1 MSYTSHTLNS
11 NHSHI
16 IGRTDPI
23 TGDSVKENDKVVFCT
38 VCKSCFLEDS
48 WVYMNERHC
57 EQNQTLDTIPAL
69 ASRLVSKKIKDEL
82 ITELKHGGVVFQAVL
97 VTLVVSF
104 LVSLSA
110 LQQTVYQVDTEAI
123 GAFSILISACLGFIV
138 GVITA
143 NDSFDELMGLT
154 KNNVRLFTNRIEIG
168 KDSFSWSDIKQ
179 VKFQREMEVIPNGN
193 YPTTSKIPTLFI
205 YFHDETRQIKN
216 LPTKDYAT
224 IELFLKG
231 LAKISNFTEVYL
243 YSEQSQEYIIIK
255 RIKENTKGNII
266 VGEPFRLLAD
276 STYPN
281 QF

>member
-1 MSYTSHTLNS
+1 MSYHSHKLNS
-11 NHSHI
+11 THSHI

-23 TGDSVKENDKVVFCT
+23 TGDTVKENDKVVFCAN
-38 VCKSCFLEDS
+38 CQSCFLEDS
-48 WVYMNERHC
+48 WIYMNESHC
-57 EQNQTLDTIPAL
+57 EQNQTLETVPAL
-69 ASRLVSKKIKDEL
+69 SSKIVARKITEEL
-82 ITELKHGGVVFQAVL
+82 IVELQKRVNTLILGLLFTLISLLSFGFYYDGQKATLEIGMVMFLGSAFVGFTSGFLLSTNLFRKIIGFNKQDMRVFQNKL
-97 VTLVVSF
+97 
-104 LVSLSA
+104 
-110 LQQTVYQVDTEAI
+110 
-123 GAFSILISACLGFIV
+123 
-138 GVITA
+138 
-143 NDSFDELMGLT
+143 
-154 KNNVRLFTNRIEIG
+154 EIG
-168 KDSFSWSDIKQ
+168 KEIFYWKDIKQ

-255 RIKENTKGNII
+255 KIKAHTKGNIT

-276 STYPN
+276 SAYPN

>member
-1 MSYTSHTLNS
+1 MSYHSHILNS
-11 NHSHI
+11 SSHSHI

-23 TGDSVKENDKVVFCT
+23 TGDSVKENDRVVFCT

-82 ITELKHGGVVFQAVL
+82 ITELKHGGVVLQAVL

-110 LQQTVYQVDTEAI
+110 LQQTVYQGDTEAI

-168 KDSFSWSDIKQ
+168 KESFVWSDIEQIKY
-179 VKFQREMEVIPNGN
+179 QREMYVSESTKVKQNFSHIPF
-193 YPTTSKIPTLFI
+193 LLI
-205 YFHDETRQIKN
+205 YFNNDSVLKKN
-216 LPTKDYAT
+216 LATKSHSKT
-224 IELFLKG
+224 EKLLMG
-231 LAKISNFTEVYL
+231 LEKISYFKNVSF
-243 YSEQSQEYIIIK
+243 YSENPQELKVMHNIK
-255 RIKENTKGNII
+255 RNSKGKIE
-266 VGEPFRLLAD
+266 VGKPKKLLN
-276 STYPN
+276 Y
-281 QF
+281 